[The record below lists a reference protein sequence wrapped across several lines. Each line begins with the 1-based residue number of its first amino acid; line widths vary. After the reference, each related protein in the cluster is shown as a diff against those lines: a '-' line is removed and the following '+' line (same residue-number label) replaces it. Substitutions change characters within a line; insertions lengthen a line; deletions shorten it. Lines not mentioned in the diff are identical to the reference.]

1 MREYTE
7 DLFNGSEAYWNQ
19 EEIKKTTTSDNYLKK
34 RWLYIVRENG
44 ILKILATDE
53 LNEEMERLGFDG
65 LNVENVGVIVD
76 FGSESEDDEW
86 ERKQIEKEDEEIRD
100 FEKCHSMPSPDDEE
114 GDKFWKKVNDRMKE
128 AEGVNGMHD
137 NIFII

>member
-7 DLFNGSEAYWNQ
+7 DLFNGSETYWNQ
-19 EEIKKTTTSDNYLKK
+19 EEITKKTTTSDNYLKK

-53 LNEEMERLGFDG
+53 LNEEMERLGLDG

-86 ERKQIEKEDEEIRD
+86 ERKQMEKEDEEIRD
-100 FEKCHSMPSPDDEE
+100 FKVSFYAFTRWWGRRQVLEE
-114 GDKFWKKVNDRMKE
+114 SKW
-128 AEGVNGMHD
+128 
-137 NIFII
+137 